1 MRPFA
6 GGGGGVS
13 RVSHGHEV
21 SEPINSTRRQSFQ
34 DELLIRLDA
43 VDGPTTQRSLANEL
57 GIALGLTNLLV
68 RVLVKRGLVRVVK
81 LQANQVKYLL
91 TPAGLAMRAKVSQRR
106 FKEAVRF
113 YSDARDRVRL
123 RLRELANEISASDE
137 KRIVFFGGNQVAE
150 IAWVCL
156 QETDFHLVGVVDDD
170 PQSHLRMAPV
180 YPTRSLAAG
189 PRVGDEAFDR
199 LIVMSFHD
207 PSAVRRQLRSIGFP
221 AERTFWL

>member
-1 MRPFA
+1 MSAP
-6 GGGGGVS
+6 S
-13 RVSHGHEV
+13 D
-21 SEPINSTRRQSFQ
+21 ITRHQSFL
-34 DELLIRLDA
+34 DELLLRLDF
-43 VDGPTTQRSLANEL
+43 VDGPTSQRSLANEL

-91 TPAGLAMRAKVSQRR
+91 TPAGLAMRAKVSQRK
-106 FKEAVRF
+106 FQEAVRF

-123 RLRELANEISASDE
+123 RLRELAKDTSASGE
-137 KRIVFFGGNQVAE
+137 RRLVFFGANQVAE

-156 QETDFHLVGVVDDD
+156 QETDFHLVGVVDND

-180 YPTRSLAAG
+180 YPASSLAPG
-189 PRVGDEAFDR
+189 PLVGDEAFDR

-207 PSAVRRQLRSIGFP
+207 PSVTRRHLRSIGFP
-221 AERTFWL
+221 ADRTFWL